1 MTFVEALGL
10 DSVDI
15 IGNSMGGGVGINYAI
30 RQPAKVRRLVTIGG
44 IGTNIF
50 TPGPSEGIRL
60 LQEFTENP
68 TRQRLVDW
76 LHSMVYDPALVTDEL
91 IEERWALA
99 TDPPTLESA
108 RRMYGKAAFGQMMA
122 AMRASDAPMPWAMMH
137 KVQAPTLLDVGP
149 RRPGEPAGHGVDPD
163 AHHSQRRA
171 ARVPQLRALGD
182 DRGEEGVRRH
192 RAGLPAPTGLAAA
205 IPVPLIGTARHD
217 GIGRGPPSPSADR
230 QGHIMAERVLDRV
243 MAIADRL
250 REQAADAERLGRLP
264 DETVKDLKSVGAIR
278 LLQPKQYNG
287 FEVHPR
293 EFAETVMTVA
303 SLDPASGWICGVVG
317 VHPYQLA
324 YADSRVPEEIW
335 GTDTD
340 TWVAS
345 PYAPQGVA
353 KPVDGGYIFN
363 GRWQFSS
370 GTDACDWIFLG
381 AMVGDSDGK
390 PLMPPQMLH
399 MILPRKDYQIVED
412 SWNVVGLRGTGSK
425 DVIVR
430 DAFVPNYRTMNATEV
445 MDGTA
450 QREAGMTDTLYL
462 MPWST
467 MFPLGI
473 TSAVIGI
480 AEGALAAHLDY
491 QRDRVGAAG
500 TAIKDDPYVM
510 YAIGEA
516 AADINAAR
524 QELLANVDRIYD
536 IVDAGDEVSFADRAA
551 GRRTQ
556 VRSAWRAVMAV
567 DQIFS
572 RSGGNALRMDNPLQR
587 YWRDAHAGLAH
598 AIHVPGTTFHAS
610 ALSSLG
616 IEPEGPLRAMI

>member
-1 MTFVEALGL
+1 
-10 DSVDI
+10 
-15 IGNSMGGGVGINYAI
+15 
-30 RQPAKVRRLVTIGG
+30 VTI
-44 IGTNIF
+44 
-50 TPGPSEGIRL
+50 
-60 LQEFTENP
+60 
-68 TRQRLVDW
+68 D
-76 LHSMVYDPALVTDEL
+76 
-91 IEERWALA
+91 
-99 TDPPTLESA
+99 
-108 RRMYGKAAFGQMMA
+108 
-122 AMRASDAPMPWAMMH
+122 AS
-137 KVQAPTLLDVGP
+137 P
-149 RRPGEPAGHGVDPD
+149 RRK
-163 AHHSQRRA
+163 
-171 ARVPQLRALGD
+171 D
-182 DRGEEGVRRH
+182 DNM
-192 RAGLPAPTGLAAA
+192 T
-205 IPVPLIGTARHD
+205 
-217 GIGRGPPSPSADR
+217 
-230 QGHIMAERVLDRV
+230 ERVIDRV
-243 MAIADRL
+243 MDIADQL
-250 REQAADAERLGRLP
+250 REQAAEAEKIGQLTDQTAKAMKAAGN
-264 DETVKDLKSVGAIR
+264 IR
-278 LLQPKQYNG
+278 LLQPAKYNG

-293 EFAETVMTVA
+293 EFAETVMATA
-303 SLDPASGWICGVVG
+303 SLDPAAGWINGVVG

-324 YADSRVPEEIW
+324 YADPRVAEEVW
-335 GTDTD
+335 GQDVD

-370 GTDACDWIFLG
+370 GTDQCEWIILG
-381 AMVGDSDGK
+381 AMLGDADGK

-399 MILPRKDYQIVED
+399 MILPRKDYEIVDD

-430 DAFVPNYRTMNATEV
+430 DAFVPDYRTMDANEV

-450 QREAGMTDTLYL
+450 QRKAGMTSTLYL

-491 QRDRVGAAG
+491 QRDRVGSYG
-500 TAIKDDPYVM
+500 AIKDDPYVM

-524 QELLANVDRIYD
+524 QELLANADRIYD
-536 IVDAGDEVSFADRAA
+536 IVDAGKDVSFEDRAA

-556 VRSAWRAVMAV
+556 IRAAWRAVTAV
-567 DQIFS
+567 DQIFA
-572 RSGGNALRMDNPLQR
+572 RSGGNALRMDKPLQR

-598 AIHVPGTTFHAS
+598 AIHVPGTTYHAS

-616 IEPEGPLRAMI
+616 VDPEGALRALI